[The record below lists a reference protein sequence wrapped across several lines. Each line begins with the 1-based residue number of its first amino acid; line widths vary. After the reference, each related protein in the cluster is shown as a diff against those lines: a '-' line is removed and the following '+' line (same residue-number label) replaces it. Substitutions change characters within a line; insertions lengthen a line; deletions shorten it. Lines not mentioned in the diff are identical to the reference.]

1 MQENYKQNQDRASA
15 SLERTQTPEIVELE
29 SNIVK
34 LSIIIRCT
42 APEGWRCDD
51 KREPNA
57 MCFSLPRPCRF
68 IEFVKVEIPEVI
80 VC

>member
-1 MQENYKQNQDRASA
+1 MKKTYKQNQDRASA
-15 SLERTQTPEIVELE
+15 SLERTPTPQIVELE

-34 LSIIIRCT
+34 LSINVRCT

-68 IEFVKVEIPEVI
+68 IEFVKVENPGLM